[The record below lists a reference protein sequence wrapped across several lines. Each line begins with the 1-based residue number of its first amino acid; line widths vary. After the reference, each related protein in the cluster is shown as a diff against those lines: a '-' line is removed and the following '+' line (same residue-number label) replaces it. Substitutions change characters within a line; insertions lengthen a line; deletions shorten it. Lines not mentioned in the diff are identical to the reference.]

1 MILMLERN
9 LWEKALPIKLCN
21 NNIKKGNNQYLCY
34 HKIILKHYHE
44 EVKNHNVVLTYN
56 IIKEEQYEKGI
67 FNIIGIYSGF

>member
-56 IIKEEQYEKGI
+56 NNFSELAPAGS
-67 FNIIGIYSGF
+67 NVN